1 MLFLKATVGTL
12 RGWAILLVLGGCAV
26 TAQAACPGDTDWNGQ
41 IELADL
47 VRFFHYYHDQD
58 PVVRQ
63 LADTNQ
69 DGETDISDMSVIF
82 EDYQFGCRSRT
93 KPCPGDT
100 DWDDRIDVG
109 DLVRFFHYYRS
120 NDSIV
125 RLAADVNQD
134 GQTNV
139 ADVVTIFD
147 IYVDGCP

>member
-1 MLFLKATVGTL
+1 MLFLKKTSGIL
-12 RGWAILLVLGGCAV
+12 RGWAVLLILGGCAV
-26 TAQAACPGDTDWNGQ
+26 TAQAACPGDTDWNGE
-41 IELADL
+41 IDLGDL

-69 DGETDISDMSVIF
+69 DGKTDISDIAVIF
-82 EDYQFGCRSRT
+82 EDYQSDCRLESR
-93 KPCPGDT
+93 PCPGDT

-109 DLVRFFHYYRS
+109 DLVRFFYYYRS

-134 GQTNV
+134 GRTNIV
-139 ADVVTIFD
+139 DTVTIFD
-147 IYVDGCP
+147 IYFDGWP

>member
-1 MLFLKATVGTL
+1 MSFLKTTVGTL
-12 RGWAILLVLGGCAV
+12 RGWALLLLLGGCAV

-41 IELADL
+41 IDLGDL
-47 VRFFHYYHDQD
+47 VRFFHYYHDPD

-69 DGETDISDMSVIF
+69 DGETDISDMAVIF
-82 EDYQFGCRSRT
+82 EDYQFGCRSGNR
-93 KPCPGDT
+93 PCPGDT

-109 DLVRFFHYYRS
+109 DLVRFFYYYRS

-134 GQTNV
+134 GRT
-139 ADVVTIFD
+139 DVVDAVTIFD
-147 IYVDGCP
+147 IYADGCP